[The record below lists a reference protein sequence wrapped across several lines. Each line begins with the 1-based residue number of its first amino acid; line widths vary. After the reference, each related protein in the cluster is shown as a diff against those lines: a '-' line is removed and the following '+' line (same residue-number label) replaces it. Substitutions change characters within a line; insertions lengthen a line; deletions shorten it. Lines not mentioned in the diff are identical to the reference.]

1 MNAMRN
7 VLGIET
13 SCDET
18 AAAIAADDRKITAG
32 VVSTQIALHAPY
44 GGVVP
49 EIAAR
54 QHVEQLPLVIEQT
67 IRSANIGWEE
77 LQGIAVT
84 YGPGLATSLL
94 TGIAAAKGLA
104 LRLRL
109 PLIGI
114 NHLEAHLHSVFLCPD
129 APSYKDSFP
138 MTVLL
143 VSGGHTCLLRAD
155 APGKYSRISGTLD
168 DAAGEAF
175 DKGAK
180 LLGLGYPGGP
190 AIEQAAQKGDP
201 RAIEFPRGIVRLKDS
216 LNFSFSGLK
225 TSLLY
230 YLRKIPKPISDQQLA
245 DIAAGYQE
253 AIVCALAT
261 QTIRAV
267 LRQKTFTLAVAGGV
281 SLNRALRSRLQQEA
295 SAHSLRLLLAPPAYC
310 GDNAAMVA
318 SLAALKKPPVE
329 PAWSLDACPNLQIAL

>member
-1 MNAMRN
+1 MMHN

-18 AAAIAADDRKITAG
+18 AAALAADERLIRAG
-32 VVSTQIALHAPY
+32 VVASQAPLHAPY

-54 QHVEQLPLVIEQT
+54 QHVEQLPEVIARTMEQ
-67 IRSANIGWEE
+67 AGADWNE
-77 LQGIAVT
+77 LQAISVT

-109 PLIGI
+109 PLIGV
-114 NHLEAHLHSVFLCPD
+114 NHLEAHLYSVFLAPD
-129 APSYKDSFP
+129 APTWPAALP
-138 MTVLL
+138 MTALL
-143 VSGGHTCLLRAD
+143 VSGGHTCLLRVSG
-155 APGKYSRISGTLD
+155 PGDYRLIGSTLD

-175 DKGAK
+175 DKGAQ

-190 AIEQAAQKGDP
+190 AMERAAAGGRPD
-201 RAIEFPRGIVRLKDS
+201 AIKFPRGIARQKNS

-225 TSLLY
+225 TALRY
-230 YLRKIPKPISDQQLA
+230 YLEKIPRPIPPPLLA
-245 DIAAGYQE
+245 DIAASYQE
-253 AIVCALAT
+253 AIVDALAV
-261 QTIRAV
+261 QTLRAAG
-267 LRQKTFTLAVAGGV
+267 RERTPTLAAAGGV
-281 SLNRALRSRLQQEA
+281 SLNARLRARLRDDAAAQ
-295 SAHSLRLLLAPPAYC
+295 SLRLLLAPPGYC

-318 SLAALKKPPVE
+318 ALAAAGRGLSS
-329 PAWSLDACPNLQIAL
+329 PAAWDLDACPNLRIGV

>member
-1 MNAMRN
+1 MIKN

-18 AAAIAADDRKITAG
+18 AAALAADGRCIRAG
-32 VVSTQIALHAPY
+32 VVASQVLLHAPY

-54 QHVEQLPLVIEQT
+54 QHVEQLPLVMARTMKQ
-67 IRSANIGWEE
+67 AGAAWND
-77 LQGIAVT
+77 LQAIAVT

-94 TGIAAAKGLA
+94 AGIAAAKGLA

-114 NHLEAHLHSVFLCPD
+114 NHLEAHLYSVFLAPD
-129 APSYKDSFP
+129 APEWKSVLP
-138 MTVLL
+138 LTALL
-143 VSGGHTCLLRAD
+143 VSGGHTCLLRVA
-155 APGKYSRISGTLD
+155 APGEYQRLGATLD

-175 DKGAK
+175 DKGAQ

-190 AIEQAAQKGDP
+190 AIERAAAAGRPD
-201 RAIEFPRGIVRLKDS
+201 AIKFPRGIARQKHS

-225 TSLLY
+225 TALRY
-230 YLRKIPKPISDQQLA
+230 YLEKIPRPIPPDRLA
-245 DIAAGYQE
+245 DIAASYQE
-253 AIVCALAT
+253 AIVDALTIQALRAASRT
-261 QTIRAV
+261 QTA
-267 LRQKTFTLAVAGGV
+267 TLAVAGGV
-281 SLNRALRSRLQQEA
+281 SLNARLRARLREA
-295 SAHSLRLLLAPPAYC
+295 AAAQSLRLLLAPAGYC

-318 SLAALKKPPVE
+318 ALAAAGRGLGSLAA
-329 PAWSLDACPNLQIAL
+329 WDLDACPNLRIGV